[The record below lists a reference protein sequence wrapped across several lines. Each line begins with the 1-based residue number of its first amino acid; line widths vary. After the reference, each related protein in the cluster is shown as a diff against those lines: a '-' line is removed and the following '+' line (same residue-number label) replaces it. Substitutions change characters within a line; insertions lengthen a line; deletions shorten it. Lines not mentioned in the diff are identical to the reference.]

1 MNLLGYM
8 LSKQS
13 WQDDALMNKLL
24 QTMLQNFTGQIPSV
38 FGEEDEEKEESEG
51 EEEAENKK
59 MLVFKD
65 MDGKLWQISE
75 LPEE

>member
-1 MNLLGYM
+1 
-8 LSKQS
+8 
-13 WQDDALMNKLL
+13 
-24 QTMLQNFTGQIPSV
+24 MLQNFSGQIPSV

-65 MDGKLWQISE
+65 LDGKLW
-75 LPEE
+75 